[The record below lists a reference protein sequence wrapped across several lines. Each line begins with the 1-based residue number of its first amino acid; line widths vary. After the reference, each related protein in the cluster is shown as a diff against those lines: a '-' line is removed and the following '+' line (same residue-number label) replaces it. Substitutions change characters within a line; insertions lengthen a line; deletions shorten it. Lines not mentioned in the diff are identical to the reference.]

1 LIASGALL
9 RSRLVLDARM
19 SKLDTVLD
27 TIDRNQP
34 AALQRLT
41 ELIAIPSVSTDQ
53 AYAEQCRRAAEWLRA
68 ELSGLGFE
76 SSVRQ
81 TPGHPLVVG
90 HAKSN
95 ARDVPHVLFY
105 GHYDVQPPAPIEL
118 WEGDPFVA
126 HVTEGRIVARGAADD
141 KGQLMT
147 FVEACRAWRESGGYP
162 CEIRVLFEG
171 EEETGSP
178 SLPSFL
184 AEHCSD
190 VAADLMLVCDTGMWD
205 KATPAIT
212 TMLRGLLLEEVIIQG
227 ASRDLHSGLF
237 GGAAINPI
245 RVLAR
250 IIADIHNA
258 NGRITIPEFYQ
269 GVGELPPDV
278 AEQWRGLD
286 FDEAEFLRD
295 VGLSVPAGEKDRSV
309 LEQIW
314 ARPTCDVNG
323 ITAGYTGQGSKTV
336 LPAQASAKFSFRLV
350 GKQDPERIREN
361 FHAFVRARLPA
372 DCRAHFISHGAS
384 AALALPFGSEAL
396 RRARRALQAEW
407 GKEPVLIGSGGSIPI
422 VGIFKR
428 DLKMDALMI
437 GFGLDDD
444 RIHSPNEKYELTSFH
459 KGARSWARILAALA
473 A

>member
-1 LIASGALL
+1 
-9 RSRLVLDARM
+9 M

-27 TIDRNQP
+27 AIDRNQP
-34 AALQRLT
+34 AALQRLAD
-41 ELIAIPSVSTDQ
+41 LIAIRSVSTDA
-53 AYAEQCRRAAEWLRA
+53 AYAAECRRAAEWLEA

-90 HAKSN
+90 HAKAA

-105 GHYDVQPPAPIEL
+105 GHYDVQPPDPIEL
-118 WEGDPFVA
+118 WHGDPFVA
-126 HVTEGRIVARGAADD
+126 RVADGRITGRGAADD

-147 FVEACRAWRESGGYP
+147 FVEACRAWRDNGGYP
-162 CEIRVLFEG
+162 CNISVLFEG

-178 SLPSFL
+178 SLPHFL
-184 AEHCSD
+184 AEHGQD

-205 KATPAIT
+205 KTTPAIT

-245 RVLAR
+245 HVLAR
-250 IIADIHNA
+250 IIADVHDKD
-258 NGRITIPEFYQ
+258 GRIQVPDFYE
-269 GVGELPPDV
+269 GVEELPADI
-278 AEQWRGLD
+278 AEQWRALD
-286 FDEAEFLRD
+286 FDEQQFLAEVD
-295 VGLSVPAGEKDRSV
+295 LSEPAGEKDRRV

-323 ITAGYTGQGSKTV
+323 ITGGYTGQGSKTV

-350 GKQDPERIREN
+350 GKQDPERIRES
-361 FHAFVRARLPA
+361 FRDFVRARLPA
-372 DCRAHFISHGAS
+372 DCRAQFLSHGAS
-384 AALALPFGSEAL
+384 GALALPFGSEAL
-396 RRARRALQAEW
+396 RRARRALHAEW

>member
-1 LIASGALL
+1 MGK
-9 RSRLVLDARM
+9 LDA
-19 SKLDTVLD
+19 VLD
-27 TIDRNQP
+27 TIDRNRP
-34 AALQRLT
+34 AALQRLA
-41 ELIAIPSVSTDQ
+41 ELIAIRSVSTDP
-53 AYAEQCRRAAEWLRA
+53 AYAEECRRAAEWLKG
-68 ELSGLGFE
+68 ELSALGFE

-90 HAKSN
+90 HAKAS

-105 GHYDVQPPAPIEL
+105 GHYDVQPPDPIEL
-118 WEGDPFVA
+118 WDGDPFLARV
-126 HVTEGRIVARGAADD
+126 VDGRITGRGAADD

-147 FVEACRAWRESGGYP
+147 FVEACRAWRNNGGYP
-162 CEIRVLFEG
+162 CNISVLFEG

-184 AEHCSD
+184 AAHGRD

-205 KATPAIT
+205 RATPAIT

-250 IIADIHNA
+250 IIADVHDKD
-258 NGRITIPEFYQ
+258 GRIQIPDFYDD
-269 GVGELPPDV
+269 VEELPADI
-278 AEQWRGLD
+278 AEQWRALD
-286 FDEAEFLRD
+286 FDEAQFLGD
-295 VGLSVPAGEKDRSV
+295 VGLSDPAGEKDRSV

-323 ITAGYTGQGSKTV
+323 ITGGYTGQGSKTV

-350 GKQDPERIREN
+350 GKQNPERISASFR
-361 FHAFVRARLPA
+361 AFVRARLPT
-372 DCRAHFISHGAS
+372 DCRAQFTSHGAS
-384 AALALPFGSEAL
+384 GALALPFGSEAL

-422 VGIFKR
+422 VGIFKH

>member
-1 LIASGALL
+1 M
-9 RSRLVLDARM
+9 SRLDA
-19 SKLDTVLD
+19 VLD

-34 AALQRLT
+34 GALQRLT
-41 ELIAIPSVSTDQ
+41 ELIAIPSVSTDP
-53 AYAEQCRRAAEWLRA
+53 AYATQCRRAAEWLRD
-68 ELSGLGFE
+68 ELTGLGFE
-76 SSVRQ
+76 ASVRQ

-90 HAKSN
+90 HAKSA

-105 GHYDVQPPAPIEL
+105 GHYDVQPPDPIEL

-126 HVTEGRIVARGAADD
+126 RVMDGRIVARGAADD

-147 FVEACRAWRESGGYP
+147 FIEACRAWRENGGFP
-162 CEIRVLFEG
+162 CQISVLFEG

-178 SLPSFL
+178 SLPGFL
-184 AEHCSD
+184 AEHGRD

-205 KATPAIT
+205 RETPAIT
-212 TMLRGLLLEEVIIQG
+212 TMLRGLLLEEVEIE
-227 ASRDLHSGLF
+227 AANRDLHSGLF
-237 GGAAINPI
+237 GGAAINAI

-250 IIADIHNA
+250 IVADIHDA
-258 NGRITIPEFYQ
+258 NGRITIPGFYE
-269 GVGELPPDV
+269 GVEELPPDI
-278 AEQWRGLD
+278 AEQWRELD
-286 FDEAEFLRD
+286 FHEAQFLGD
-295 VGLSVPAGEKDRSV
+295 VGLSEPAGEKDHSV

-323 ITAGYTGQGSKTV
+323 ITGGYTGQGSKTV

-350 GKQDPERIREN
+350 GKQDPEAIREN
-361 FHAFVRARLPA
+361 FRAFVRARLPA
-372 DCRAHFISHGAS
+372 DCRAQFLSHGAS
-384 AALALPFGSEAL
+384 GALALPFGSEAL
-396 RRARRALQAEW
+396 TRARRALQAEW

>member
-1 LIASGALL
+1 
-9 RSRLVLDARM
+9 M

-34 AALQRLT
+34 AALQRLAD
-41 ELIAIPSVSTDQ
+41 LIAIRSVSTDP
-53 AYAEQCRRAAEWLRA
+53 AYAAECRRAAEWVAA
-68 ELSGLGFE
+68 ELTGLGFE

-90 HAKSN
+90 HVKA
-95 ARDVPHVLFY
+95 AGRDVPHVLFY
-105 GHYDVQPPAPIEL
+105 GHYDVQPPDPIEL

-126 HVTEGRIVARGAADD
+126 RVADGRIVGRGAADD

-147 FVEACRAWRESGGYP
+147 FVEACRAWRENGGYP
-162 CEIRVLFEG
+162 CNISVLFEG

-178 SLPSFL
+178 SLPGFL
-184 AEHCSD
+184 AEHGSD

-205 KATPAIT
+205 KTTPAIT

-227 ASRDLHSGLF
+227 ASRDLHSGIF

-250 IIADIHNA
+250 IIADVHDKD
-258 NGRITIPEFYQ
+258 GRIQIPDFYA
-269 GVGELPPDV
+269 GVEELPADI

-286 FDEAEFLRD
+286 FDDAEFLAD
-295 VGLSVPAGEKDRSV
+295 VGLSEPAGEKERSV

-314 ARPTCDVNG
+314 TRPTCDVNG
-323 ITAGYTGQGSKTV
+323 ITGGYTGQGSKTV

-361 FHAFVRARLPA
+361 FRAFVRARLPV
-372 DCRAHFISHGAS
+372 DCRAQFLSHGGS
-384 AALALPFGSEAL
+384 GALALPFGSEAL

>member
-1 LIASGALL
+1 
-9 RSRLVLDARM
+9 M

-34 AALQRLT
+34 AALQRLAD
-41 ELIAIPSVSTDQ
+41 LIAIRSVSTDP
-53 AYAEQCRRAAEWLRA
+53 AYAAECRRAAEWLKV

-90 HAKSN
+90 HAK
-95 ARDVPHVLFY
+95 AAGRDVPHVLFY
-105 GHYDVQPPAPIEL
+105 GHYDVQPPDPIEL
-118 WEGDPFVA
+118 WKGDPFVA
-126 HVTEGRIVARGAADD
+126 RVVDGRIVARGAADD

-147 FVEACRAWRESGGYP
+147 FVEACRAWRENGGYP
-162 CEIRVLFEG
+162 CNISVLFEG

-178 SLPSFL
+178 SLPGFL
-184 AEHCSD
+184 AEHGQD

-205 KATPAIT
+205 KTTPAIT

-227 ASRDLHSGLF
+227 ASRDLHSGIF

-250 IIADIHNA
+250 IIADVHDKD
-258 NGRITIPEFYQ
+258 GRIQIPDFYA
-269 GVGELPPDV
+269 GVEELPADI

-286 FDEAEFLRD
+286 FDDAEFLAD
-295 VGLSVPAGEKDRSV
+295 VGLSEPAGEKDRSV

-323 ITAGYTGQGSKTV
+323 ITGGYTGQGSKTV
-336 LPAQASAKFSFRLV
+336 LPAQSSAKFSFRLV

-361 FHAFVRARLPA
+361 FRAFVRARLPV
-372 DCRAHFISHGAS
+372 DCRAQFLSHGGS
-384 AALALPFGSEAL
+384 GALALPFGSEAL

-407 GKEPVLIGSGGSIPI
+407 DKEPVLIGSGGSIPI

-459 KGARSWARILAALA
+459 KGARSWARILAAFA

>member
-1 LIASGALL
+1 
-9 RSRLVLDARM
+9 M

-34 AALQRLT
+34 AALQRLAA
-41 ELIAIPSVSTDQ
+41 LIAIRSVSTDP
-53 AYAEQCRRAAEWLRA
+53 AYAPECRRAAEWLQG
-68 ELSGLGFE
+68 ELSALGFQ

-81 TPGHPLVVG
+81 TAGHPLVVG
-90 HAKSN
+90 HAKAG

-105 GHYDVQPPAPIEL
+105 GHYDVQPADPIEL

-126 HVTEGRIVARGAADD
+126 RVADGRITARGAADD

-147 FVEACRAWRESGGYP
+147 FVEACRAWRQNGGYP
-162 CEIRVLFEG
+162 CDISVLFEG

-184 AEHCSD
+184 AAHGQD

-205 KATPAIT
+205 KTTPAIT

-237 GGAAINPI
+237 GGAAVNPI

-250 IIADIHNA
+250 IIADVHDKD
-258 NGRITIPEFYQ
+258 GRIQVPDFYD
-269 GVGELPPDV
+269 GVEELPADI
-278 AEQWRGLD
+278 AEQWRALD
-286 FDEAEFLRD
+286 FDEVAFLGD
-295 VGLSVPAGEKDRSV
+295 VGLSEPAGEKDRSV

-323 ITAGYTGQGSKTV
+323 ITGGYTGQGSKTV
-336 LPAQASAKFSFRLV
+336 LPAQASAQFSFRLV

-361 FHAFVRARLPA
+361 FRAFVRARLPV
-372 DCRAHFISHGAS
+372 DCRAQFLSHGGS
-384 AALALPFGSEAL
+384 GALALPFGSEAL